1 MKAKNSMKKAPGSS
15 GKVAAGTHKVG
26 VVEPV
31 IAGAKDR
38 LGMLP
43 ITGGNI
49 GKKAKAGNMKGLKAD
64 LTGGY
69 PAKKKKK

>member
-15 GKVAAGTHKVG
+15 GKTGTGAHKVG
-26 VVEPV
+26 IPEPV

-49 GKKAKAGNMKGLKAD
+49 GKSAKKGVTKGLKPQMK
-64 LTGGY
+64 GGY
-69 PAKKKKK
+69 PAKKK